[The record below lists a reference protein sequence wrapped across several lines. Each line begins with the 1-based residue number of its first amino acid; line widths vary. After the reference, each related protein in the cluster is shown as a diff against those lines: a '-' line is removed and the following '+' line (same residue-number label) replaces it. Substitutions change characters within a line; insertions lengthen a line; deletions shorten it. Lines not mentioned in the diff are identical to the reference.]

1 MCSNGLDGVETSG
14 VCCVAECGTCG
25 GSGCGSRAQAA
36 GLTAADCCV
45 GRITDEN
52 VYCDDSEVA
61 PCIIGSGAGFGQIWL
76 TMAYFIARD
85 VLKLPID
92 RSKTWNESG
101 FMQLYHRVFGA
112 VHPHV
117 TCMQ

>member
-14 VCCVAECGTCG
+14 VYCVAECGTCG

-45 GRITDEN
+45 GRIRDEN

-61 PCIIGSGAGFGQIWL
+61 PCIIGSSAGFGQIN
-76 TMAYFIARD
+76 MVDNGVF
-85 VLKLPID
+85 
-92 RSKTWNESG
+92 
-101 FMQLYHRVFGA
+101 HRKRRFEA
-112 VHPHV
+112 
-117 TCMQ
+117 TY